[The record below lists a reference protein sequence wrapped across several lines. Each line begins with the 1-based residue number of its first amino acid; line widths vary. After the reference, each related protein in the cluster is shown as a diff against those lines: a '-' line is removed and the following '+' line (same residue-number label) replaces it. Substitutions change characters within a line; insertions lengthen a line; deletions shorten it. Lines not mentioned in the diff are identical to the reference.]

1 MQVSIFQLFVGVF
14 MWMLVMFMPFLIS
27 YFQTAN
33 PLIASALLTTLY
45 PITLSYL
52 ARQESFLVSP
62 LVIVSSSVISFMVSL
77 LASRFTT
84 KTTTLTII
92 QIITFVLALMGLSTQ
107 IDMYGSNVV

>member
-1 MQVSIFQLFVGVF
+1 
-14 MWMLVMFMPFLIS
+14 
-27 YFQTAN
+27 
-33 PLIASALLTTLY
+33 
-45 PITLSYL
+45 
-52 ARQESFLVSP
+52 